1 MILELNNKSYD
12 IDIIYKNNKNMY
24 LRIKDN
30 LKIVVT
36 APKGTSLSFIKK
48 FINSNIDYINKVI
61 QKKESIKDKKTGKF
75 EYMGKLYDKC
85 MINDKSIYFGDSRVF
100 IGTEVNIDTWYRK
113 RAEEVFTNCYEE
125 CFSKFKESKTKSVLK
140 IRKMTSKW
148 GVCNITNNTITLNLE
163 LIKYDY
169 KYLNYVIFHELC
181 HLKHHDHSK
190 KFWSLVETY
199 VPDYKNIKKEMKN
212 L

>member
-61 QKKESIKDKKTGKF
+61 QKKEAIK
-75 EYMGKLYDKC
+75 
-85 MINDKSIYFGDSRVF
+85 NKSYY
-100 IGTEVNIDTWYRK
+100 IGRHRRN
-113 RAEEVFTNCYEE
+113 
-125 CFSKFKESKTKSVLK
+125 
-140 IRKMTSKW
+140 
-148 GVCNITNNTITLNLE
+148 
-163 LIKYDY
+163 
-169 KYLNYVIFHELC
+169 
-181 HLKHHDHSK
+181 
-190 KFWSLVETY
+190 SLR
-199 VPDYKNIKKEMKN
+199 
-212 L
+212 LR

>member
-1 MILELNNKSYD
+1 
-12 IDIIYKNNKNMY
+12 
-24 LRIKDN
+24 
-30 LKIVVT
+30 
-36 APKGTSLSFIKK
+36 
-48 FINSNIDYINKVI
+48 
-61 QKKESIKDKKTGKF
+61 
-75 EYMGKLYDKC
+75 MGKLYDKC